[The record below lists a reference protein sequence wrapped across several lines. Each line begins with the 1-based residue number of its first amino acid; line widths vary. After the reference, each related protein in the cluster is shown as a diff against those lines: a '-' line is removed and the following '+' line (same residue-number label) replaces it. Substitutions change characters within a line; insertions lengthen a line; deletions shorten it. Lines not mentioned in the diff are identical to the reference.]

1 MQVLSDW
8 FRRYFSDP
16 QVIFL
21 SVALLVGFGVVLTMG
36 DMLAPVLA
44 SIVIAYLLEGLVGFF
59 QRLGWPRLASVL
71 VVYVAFMAFVVLL
84 LVWVMPVVSRQV
96 TDLVQQLPNMISKGQ
111 QALMQLPERYP
122 EFITAAQIQELID
135 AIRAKI
141 AGVGQQV
148 LTWSLASVVDII
160 TLAVYLV
167 LMPLLV
173 FFFLKD
179 RDLIADWAKGYLPQH
194 RRIAGTIWHDV
205 DRQISNYIR
214 GKFWEILIVWA
225 ASYLAFYAFGLKYAM
240 LLGVLV
246 GLSVI
251 IPYIGAT
258 LVTVP
263 VLLIAWVQ
271 WGWSSEFGWL
281 AATYFI
287 IQVLDGNVLIPLLF
301 SEVVNLHPVAIIV
314 AILVFGGLWGF
325 WGVFFAIP
333 LATLVQAILVAWPR
347 PAEGRPG
354 LTGRSAFRPTETQ
367 EPSATWQD
375 RPQIQ
380 SHHYPRFTPGHVRFR
395 PVALPVLVRHRLPGR
410 PGGDALAGAGPHRL
424 PRRAAGDHRPRG
436 PGRGRA
442 DDHRHLRDH
451 QPFRGL
457 HHHHRAGP

>member
-1 MQVLSDW
+1 MQALSDW

-16 QVIFL
+16 QVVFL

-44 SIVIAYLLEGLVGFF
+44 SIVIAYLLEGLVSFF
-59 QRLGWPRLASVL
+59 ERLGWPRLASVL
-71 VVYVAFMAFVVLL
+71 VVYIAFMAFVVLL

-96 TDLVQQLPNMISKGQ
+96 TDLVQQLPNMIAKGQ

-122 EFITAAQIQELID
+122 EVVSAAQIQELIE
-135 AIRAKI
+135 AIRAEI
-141 AGVGQQV
+141 ASFGQKV
-148 LTWSLASVVDII
+148 LTWSLASVVGII

-179 RDLIADWAKGYLPQH
+179 RDLIVDWFRGYLPKH
-194 RRIAGTIWHDV
+194 RRIAGTVWHDV

-214 GKFWEILIVWA
+214 GKFWEVLIIWA
-225 ASYLAFYAFGLKYAM
+225 TSYIAFYAFGLKYAM
-240 LLGVLV
+240 LLGILV

-251 IPYIGAT
+251 VPYIGAT

-263 VLLIAWVQ
+263 VLLIAWFQ
-271 WGWSSEFGWL
+271 WGWSSQFGWL
-281 AATYFI
+281 GATYLI
-287 IQVLDGNVLIPLLF
+287 IQALDGNVLVPLLF

-347 PAEGRPG
+347 PADAPG
-354 LTGRSAFRPTETQ
+354 A
-367 EPSATWQD
+367 
-375 RPQIQ
+375 
-380 SHHYPRFTPGHVRFR
+380 
-395 PVALPVLVRHRLPGR
+395 
-410 PGGDALAGAGPHRL
+410 
-424 PRRAAGDHRPRG
+424 
-436 PGRGRA
+436 
-442 DDHRHLRDH
+442 
-451 QPFRGL
+451 
-457 HHHHRAGP
+457 